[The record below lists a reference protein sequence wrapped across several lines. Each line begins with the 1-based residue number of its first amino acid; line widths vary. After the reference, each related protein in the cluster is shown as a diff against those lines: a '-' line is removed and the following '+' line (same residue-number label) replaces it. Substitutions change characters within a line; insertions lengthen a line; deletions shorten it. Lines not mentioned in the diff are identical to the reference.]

1 MSGKIRWIVIFVSL
15 FMIISL
21 SRSIVDLLE
30 KRVIVK
36 QEQERLSV
44 LSKKH
49 EELTKKF
56 EMVQTPAFIEKE
68 ARERLGMAK
77 EGETVIIMGESR
89 AESRDDSSFPQAEG
103 KALNDV
109 SRQEPNWKR
118 WWQVFF

>member
-1 MSGKIRWIVIFVSL
+1 MSKKIRWIVILVSL

-21 SRSIVDLLE
+21 SRSVMDLWE
-30 KRVIVK
+30 KRAIVK

-77 EGETVIIMGESR
+77 EGETVIIMG
-89 AESRDDSSFPQAEG
+89 DSSLPQQQAEG
-103 KALNDV
+103 KAFNDV

-118 WWQVFF
+118 WWMIFF